1 MTPSPEY
8 PMSAPFLPAAVVALP
23 LAVTLALAPGKPC
36 AAPSGVSA
44 EALLAQAEIARGLA
58 GTDAVT
64 LDESRSCINVA
75 VRTQGTAR
83 LVELLLRGVEVPAG
97 AVRFQVD
104 SSAIPARDS
113 RRT

>member
-1 MTPSPEY
+1 
-8 PMSAPFLPAAVVALP
+8 MSASILSPVALP
-23 LAVTLALAPGKPC
+23 LALALALAFQSKPC

-44 EALLAQAEIARGLA
+44 ETLLAQAELARKLA
-58 GTDAVT
+58 GTESVT

-75 VRTQGTAR
+75 VRTPGTAR
-83 LVELLLRGVEVPAG
+83 LVELLLRGVKVPAE

-104 SSAIPARDS
+104 SSAIPTEGS